1 MGIFKKIVFKSVLAF
16 ALLISFQQSAFARR
30 GDGVLNMEDHDDK
43 LYYFGLSFGANMS
56 SFKIRPS
63 DAFTL
68 NDSIKSVQPGWG
80 PGFHIG
86 IMGSLR
92 LNKFID
98 LRLIPMITF
107 AEKNLTVTTRSNI
120 IEQKRME
127 SIYTQIPLQLKFK
140 SDRLQNFRFYGL
152 LGGRF
157 DYDLASNVRSRKS
170 DELLRVKALDIST
183 EVGFGLEFYYP
194 NFIIAPEIKI
204 SQGLLNEHFHDNTIY
219 LSNMVDRMNTRMIT
233 FSIQIQG

>member
-1 MGIFKKIVFKSVLAF
+1 MNSVKNLVLKILLGSLVLGGTHQVAF
-16 ALLISFQQSAFARR
+16 AKR
-30 GDGVLNMEDHDDK
+30 DGVLNMEDHDDK

-56 SFKIRPS
+56 SLKIRPS
-63 DAFTL
+63 ERFVLD
-68 NDSIKSVQPGWG
+68 DSIKVVQPGWG

-86 IMGSLR
+86 IMGNLR
-92 LNKFID
+92 LNRFID
-98 LRLIPMITF
+98 LRLVPMIAF
-107 AEKNLTVTTRSNI
+107 AEKTLSVTSRSNI
-120 IEQKRME
+120 IEEKRME

-157 DYDLASNVRSRKS
+157 DYDLASNVRSRS
-170 DELLRVKALDIST
+170 SNELIRIKPVNFSSEI
-183 EVGFGLEFYYP
+183 GFGLEFFYP

-204 SQGLLNEHFHDNTIY
+204 SQSFLNEHFPDNTIY
-219 LSNMVDRMNTRMIT
+219 LSNMVDRINTRMIT

>member
-1 MGIFKKIVFKSVLAF
+1 MGIKKHILLKLAICSLIFGCCQQAAF
-16 ALLISFQQSAFARR
+16 AKR
-30 GDGVLNMEDHDDK
+30 DGVLNMEDHDDK

-63 DAFTL
+63 EAFTM

-92 LNKFID
+92 LNRFID

-107 AEKNLTVTTRSNI
+107 AEKTLSVTTRSNI
-120 IEQKRME
+120 VEQKRME

-204 SQGLLNEHFHDNTIY
+204 SQGLLNEHFHDNIIY